1 MVVAIKKSDLYSS
14 LWKSCDELR
23 GGMDASQYKD
33 YILTMLFVKYVTD
46 KHKSDPNSLIDVPAS
61 GSFDDMVALKG
72 DKEIGDKINKI
83 FDVDDSITYQL
94 TSSGTNSTLKLF
106 SFTGGTFS
114 LSPTVKGLVSLNVT
128 KSLGS
133 VAVVPEPETYA
144 LLALGL
150 VGLGVARQRKKAR
163 EINAFPALTA

>member
-1 MVVAIKKSDLYSS
+1 MNKVIHKWMAAIALVGAVLAAPAQAATYSVDGS
-14 LWKSCDELR
+14 K
-23 GGMDASQYKD
+23 GQ
-33 YILTMLFVKYVTD
+33 
-46 KHKSDPNSLIDVPAS
+46 SLIVTLGAWS
-61 GSFDDMVALKG
+61 GIELAITT
-72 DKEIGDKINKI
+72 IGDKINKI

>member
-1 MVVAIKKSDLYSS
+1 MNKVIHKWMAAIALVGAVLAAPAQAATYSVDGS
-14 LWKSCDELR
+14 K
-23 GGMDASQYKD
+23 GQ
-33 YILTMLFVKYVTD
+33 
-46 KHKSDPNSLIDVPAS
+46 SLIVTLGAWS
-61 GSFDDMVALKG
+61 GIELAITT
-72 DKEIGDKINKI
+72 IGDKFNKI

-133 VAVVPEPETYA
+133 VA
-144 LLALGL
+144 
-150 VGLGVARQRKKAR
+150 
-163 EINAFPALTA
+163 EIGRAHV